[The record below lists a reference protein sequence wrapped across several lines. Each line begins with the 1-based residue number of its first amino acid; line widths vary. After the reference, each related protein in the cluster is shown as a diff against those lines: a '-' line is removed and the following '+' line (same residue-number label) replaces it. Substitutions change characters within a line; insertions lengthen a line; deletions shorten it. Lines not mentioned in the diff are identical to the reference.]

1 MKQDQHTTDLVLSA
15 IAEGSVATSGWV
27 RSRCPF
33 CLLRKGSEG
42 RFGNFAI
49 SPETGY
55 YHCFR
60 CFVKGSLH
68 QLPAGW
74 GEAVSRPKVAT
85 PNILD
90 VSQDMRVDLPV
101 GFRPFADPNVWY
113 RAKARPG
120 IEYCLKRGL
129 SPQLIL
135 EAGIGYVEESEDF
148 RVLRRVIIPIMD
160 PSSNFPLGWVGR
172 QWTKK
177 SVLPY
182 LYGEGMTRS
191 ATIYNGKAL
200 LTRDPNLCFIV
211 EGAFDVL
218 ALWPHAIAVLG
229 TYSEQQ
235 VDMIAQSKRRF
246 VVVLDGDAHNSAMG
260 LAMKLDEA
268 GVPVGCVRLP
278 PKLDPDEVPFE
289 WLTEQGELSVVNGI
303 Y

>member
-1 MKQDQHTTDLVLSA
+1 
-15 IAEGSVATSGWV
+15 
-27 RSRCPF
+27 
-33 CLLRKGSEG
+33 
-42 RFGNFAI
+42 
-49 SPETGY
+49 
-55 YHCFR
+55 
-60 CFVKGSLH
+60 
-68 QLPAGW
+68 
-74 GEAVSRPKVAT
+74 
-85 PNILD
+85 
-90 VSQDMRVDLPV
+90 
-101 GFRPFADPNVWY
+101 
-113 RAKARPG
+113 
-120 IEYCLKRGL
+120 
-129 SPQLIL
+129 
-135 EAGIGYVEESEDF
+135 
-148 RVLRRVIIPIMD
+148 MD